1 MDKVD
6 YLHLYKT
13 QWRAIFKNN
22 VCSPTIVYGE
32 SEDEA
37 KRNALAHYRKNKTMV
52 NFWGVDDIVSHV
64 EYIG

>member
-6 YLHLYKT
+6 YSHLYKT
-13 QWRAIFKNN
+13 QWRATFKNE

-37 KRNALAHYRKNKTMV
+37 RRNALAHYRKNKTML
-52 NFWGVDDIVSHV
+52 NFWGVDDIVDHV